1 MNLRQT
7 RLITNDLPRLT
18 RFYESVTGAT
28 ATPVT
33 GTYVEFKHDA
43 GEGLAIA
50 DVTALGA
57 YPDNIGEPAEG
68 HRSLSGL
75 RPSPPLLCSMI
86 LDFQVDDV
94 DAEYERLK
102 GDVGDW
108 VQLPKTMPW
117 GNRAMLFRDPDGNL
131 VNVFAPARASADA

>member
-28 ATPVT
+28 AMPVT
-33 GTYVEFKHDA
+33 GTYVEFNHDA
-43 GEGLAIA
+43 CEGLAIA
-50 DVTALGA
+50 DVTALLA
-57 YPDNIGEPAEG
+57 YPDNIAEPAAN
-68 HRSLSGL
+68 RST
-75 RPSPPLLCSMI
+75 I
-86 LDFQVDDV
+86 LDFQVEDV

-102 GDVGDW
+102 GEVAEW

-131 VNVFAPARASADA
+131 VNVFAPARATADA